1 MSLWFRNL
9 ASAHAQAGGRTALAR
24 SRVARRAAAASA
36 AAPAAAVNAETQ
48 TDVEA
53 AAVADVEAPAD
64 GAPSA
69 RQRGGCAAATAA
81 AAALSLLSRA
91 AVSALLL
98 SARFTLTFYT
108 LLSLYRSSVV
118 IGSIFLIANT
128 SGLPGGSTWRN
139 KGPPERT
146 EDLWWIL
153 AFAMQQAACWLLSS
167 WRRRE
172 VARQRAR
179 GRSHDEVE
187 LSICFLQLHA
197 LVGMVGGLA
206 LFVAG
211 LLLAAQPMTE
221 HHHPVQRVWLEVCT
235 GLVGVSFLL
244 PFVVYYACVL
254 LFPCVLALLA
264 SVVATEAGNARVGA
278 GASSSARG
286 LSAEALAALPTSTYA
301 ARRGGGA
308 EGGAD
313 GDAAAA
319 AASPG
324 TAGGKEGGGG
334 EGDDDVDGAED
345 DTTCC
350 ICFGEYEDG
359 EMLRPLHCGHT
370 FHRKCIDSWLRLQSK
385 CPVCRQPALGSSDL
399 RGSAGAA
406 RRRRRRRT
414 EGAAEAQPA
423 AGSDAAPAAPSSA
436 PATDLEAAADR
447 LGPHAAASLAAG
459 QAAMRAVAIL
469 EATDDDD
476 DDDHAIR
483 VAAAAVLEEAA
494 PQAED
499 ADAEVE
505 LVALN
510 A

>member
-1 MSLWFRNL
+1 M
-9 ASAHAQAGGRTALAR
+9 
-24 SRVARRAAAASA
+24 
-36 AAPAAAVNAETQ
+36 
-48 TDVEA
+48 
-53 AAVADVEAPAD
+53 ADVEAPAD
-64 GAPSA
+64 GTPPPTNAAGA
-69 RQRGGCAAATAA
+69 RQRRQQRRRAAVR
-81 AAALSLLSRA
+81 RA
-91 AVSALLL
+91 AVSTLLL

-153 AFAMQQAACWLLSS
+153 AFAGQQAACWLLSS

-264 SVVATEAGNARVGA
+264 SVVATEAGNAAVGA

-301 ARRGGGA
+301 ARRAGGA
-308 EGGAD
+308 EGDAD

-324 TAGGKEGGGG
+324 AAGGKEGGGG

-350 ICFGEYEDG
+350 ICLASTRTARCCDRCTAGI
-359 EMLRPLHCGHT
+359 PST
-370 FHRKCIDSWLRLQSK
+370 ASAST
-385 CPVCRQPALGSSDL
+385 
-399 RGSAGAA
+399 RG
-406 RRRRRRRT
+406 
-414 EGAAEAQPA
+414 
-423 AGSDAAPAAPSSA
+423 
-436 PATDLEAAADR
+436 
-447 LGPHAAASLAAG
+447 
-459 QAAMRAVAIL
+459 
-469 EATDDDD
+469 
-476 DDDHAIR
+476 
-483 VAAAAVLEEAA
+483 
-494 PQAED
+494 
-499 ADAEVE
+499 
-505 LVALN
+505 
-510 A
+510 

>member
-9 ASAHAQAGGRTALAR
+9 ASAHAQAGAAARARALESDARRTA
-24 SRVARRAAAASA
+24 AAPA

-64 GAPSA
+64 GTPPPTNAAGA
-69 RQRGGCAAATAA
+69 RQRRQQRRRAAVR
-81 AAALSLLSRA
+81 RA
-91 AVSALLL
+91 AVSTLLL

-264 SVVATEAGNARVGA
+264 SVVATEAGNAAVGA

-308 EGGAD
+308 EGDAD

-324 TAGGKEGGGG
+324 AAGGKEGGGG

-399 RGSAGAA
+399 RGSGSRAA
-406 RRRRRRRT
+406 AAA
-414 EGAAEAQPA
+414 AAEDATEPPA
-423 AGSDAAPAAPSSA
+423 AGSDAESAAPSSA

-476 DDDHAIR
+476 PDDDAIR